1 MPPKTAAPKG
11 AAAKVKAAAP
21 KGAAAKA
28 KARAAAPVPLP
39 APASGPALA
48 QPDAMNQATRQANSA
63 HFLKLQASLETLK
76 QKLSNDFFEKAQDGP
91 VMAKSLDFA
100 ITLWRNR

>member
-1 MPPKTAAPKG
+1 MPPKT
-11 AAAKVKAAAP
+11 AAP

-48 QPDAMNQATRQANSA
+48 QCNLI
-63 HFLKLQASLETLK
+63 HFAVNLTCA
-76 QKLSNDFFEKAQDGP
+76 
-91 VMAKSLDFA
+91 V
-100 ITLWRNR
+100 R